1 MVSIVNAIEKDQP
14 DLHPMTTEHADK
26 LGTRVAEGFQM
37 TSWEILKNGR
47 NVYISK
53 VLYDNGEFVW
63 TLHIQSLRIEFEYI
77 EEVDNILLQ
86 LVSVIYKHNTIK
98 HKR

>member
-1 MVSIVNAIEKDQP
+1 MVSIVNAIEKGQQ

-26 LGTRVAEGFQM
+26 LGTIVTKGLQTTR
-37 TSWEILKNGR
+37 WEILKNGR
-47 NVYISK
+47 GVYISK
-53 VLYDNGEFVW
+53 TLHDNGECVW

-86 LVSVIYKHNTIK
+86 LVSVIYKHK
-98 HKR
+98 K

>member
-1 MVSIVNAIEKDQP
+1 MVRIVNAIEEGQQN
-14 DLHPMTTEHADK
+14 LHPMTTEHADK
-26 LGTRVAEGFQM
+26 LGTRVTEGLQM

-47 NVYISK
+47 GVYISK
-53 VLYDNGEFVW
+53 TLHDNGECVW

-86 LVSVIYKHNTIK
+86 LMSVIYKHSTK
-98 HKR
+98 KA

>member
-1 MVSIVNAIEKDQP
+1 MVSIVNAIEEGQQ

-26 LGTRVAEGFQM
+26 LGTRVAEGLQM
-37 TSWEILKNGR
+37 TSWELLKNR
-47 NVYISK
+47 HNVRISK
-53 VLYDNGEFVW
+53 VLHDNGECVW

-86 LVSVIYKHNTIK
+86 LVQTIYEHNG
-98 HKR
+98 KR

>member
-1 MVSIVNAIEKDQP
+1 MVSIVNAIEKGQQ

-26 LGTRVAEGFQM
+26 LGTIVTKGLQM
-37 TSWEILKNGR
+37 TSWELLKNR
-47 NVYISK
+47 HNVRISK
-53 VLYDNGEFVW
+53 VLHDNGECVW

-86 LVSVIYKHNTIK
+86 LVSIIYKHKKID
-98 HKR
+98 